1 MKSTLYAT
9 REYLHRHGSRIVA
22 FAMSVAIV
30 TLVSFA
36 FTTVAS
42 AQTFTSIT
50 GSADIGSRGSTVT
63 NIQTFL
69 ASNPAFYP
77 EGLITGYYGSLTA
90 AAVRR
95 FQVFYGIV
103 SSGTP
108 GTTGFGRVGPVTLAR
123 MNSLIASGGMTGGG
137 TTGTDMAGPRLFNVN
152 HTHTSNSATFS
163 FNTDENTMARVV
175 YGTNPL
181 MFNEG
186 SENSSGFGPVGG
198 SSASSSLGMGT
209 SHSVIVSNLNA
220 NTNYYFTIIATDA
233 AGNVSVWGPNNAI
246 RTNQ

>member
-9 REYLHRHGSRIVA
+9 REYFHAYGSRIVA
-22 FAMSVAIV
+22 FAMSVAVV
-30 TLVSFA
+30 TLLSFA

-42 AQTFTSIT
+42 AQTAFVPIAS
-50 GSADIGSRGSTVT
+50 SADLGSRGTNVT

-77 EGLITGYYGSLTA
+77 EGLITGYYGPLTA

-108 GTTGFGRVGPVTLAR
+108 STTGFGRVGPATMAR
-123 MNSLIASGGMTGGG
+123 MNALIATGGSG
-137 TTGTDMAGPRLFNVN
+137 SQTGSLRAPSIFNLN
-152 HTHTSNSATFS
+152 HTHTANSATFT
-163 FNTDENTMARVV
+163 FNTDEPTMARVV

-186 SENSSGFGPVGG
+186 DINSNGFGAIGG
-198 SSASSSLGMGT
+198 SSVNSSLGMGT
-209 SHSVIVSNLNA
+209 SHSIVVSNLTA
-220 NTNYYFTIIATDA
+220 NTNYYFTVVATDA
-233 AGNVSVWGPNNAI
+233 DGNVSVWGPNNAI